1 MGGGRGQMKRGF
13 PSHPSALA
21 EALVDSKLWPGCP
34 FHVRSLEVI
43 IFFRLLFFLLRIFE
57 GGGGGKEFGGAL
69 AWIPFSCLEYGS
81 HFVLR
86 LLLFY
91 LLRVVEGD
99 DRGKECGLVAWCCD
113 EVDMCE
119 IERETEV
126 LG

>member
-1 MGGGRGQMKRGF
+1 M
-13 PSHPSALA
+13 A

-34 FHVRSLEVI
+34 FFVQSLEVI
-43 IFFRLLFFLLRIFE
+43 IFFPTPSFFLLRIFE
-57 GGGGGKEFGGAL
+57 GGGGGKELGGAL

-86 LLLFY
+86 LLLFC
-91 LLRVVEGD
+91 LLRVFEGD

-113 EVDMCE
+113 EVDMCGVE
-119 IERETEV
+119 GETEV